1 MKKLSWFISIVAF
14 GIFIILFNTILN
26 KLGLFATIQLDEG
39 ILVSQYDVEYFED
52 TFTTGVGWSVI
63 GLAVVFAYWIFKFV
77 DQKTFKINYK
87 KNEVEGSKDAIKF
100 CLLYGIITAIMLKTL
115 GDSTGGLEGYIRWP
129 IELAAM
135 VLGWYLFLRK
145 YWNPFY

>member
-1 MKKLSWFISIVAF
+1 M
-14 GIFIILFNTILN
+14 
-26 KLGLFATIQLDEG
+26 
-39 ILVSQYDVEYFED
+39 VSQYDVEYFED